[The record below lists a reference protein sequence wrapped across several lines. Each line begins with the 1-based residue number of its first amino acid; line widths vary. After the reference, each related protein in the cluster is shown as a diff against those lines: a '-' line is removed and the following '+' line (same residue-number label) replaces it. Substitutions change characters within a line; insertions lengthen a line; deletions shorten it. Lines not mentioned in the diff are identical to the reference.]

1 MQKKCI
7 LVLAQTLKL
16 VQGDG
21 RRLMNLPL
29 TAFAERLVAVARG
42 RLTPPWKGI
51 GKLGICG
58 VATSGLFSCSIKVN
72 LIVIVIFFAM

>member
-1 MQKKCI
+1 MT
-7 LVLAQTLKL
+7 V
-16 VQGDG
+16 V
-21 RRLMNLPL
+21 RLMNLPL

-42 RLTPPWKGI
+42 SLTPPDAREVG
-51 GKLGICG
+51 GTYS